1 MVLSL
6 TVLLLERVGL
16 IIILAYVLMNIP
28 YFKNLMN
35 RRRTW
40 RARLQLCIVFSLFAL
55 MSNLTGIVINPDH
68 SVSGSIYF
76 HLNNDVSLANTRV
89 LTIGVAGLVG
99 GPFVGLFVGIISG
112 VFRLYM
118 GGAGAEI
125 YLISSLFIGTISGY
139 FGLRTRKLNRYPSIV
154 KSAFIGVLMEG
165 IQMLSIL
172 IFSTDK
178 TYAIELISLIA
189 IPMIIVNSVGTAI
202 FMSIIISTLK
212 QEEQMKA
219 VQTHDVLQLMNQ
231 TLPYFKEGLNKES
244 AEHIA
249 VIIKDLMKVS
259 AVAITSKHEI
269 LSHVGAGS
277 DHHIPENEIITSL
290 SRDVLKS
297 GQLKEVHTKEGIGCS
312 HPNCPLCAAIVI
324 PLEMHGAVIGT
335 LKMYFTNPNDLT
347 FVERQLAEGLANIFS
362 SQIEL
367 GEAEMQSKLL
377 KDAEIKSLQAQVS
390 PHFFFNSINTI
401 SALVRINS
409 EKARELLLELSYF
422 FRANLQGS
430 RQHTISLDKE
440 LSQVQ
445 AYLSLE
451 QARYPGRF
459 NIQFAIPEHYK
470 QVLVPPFLI
479 QILVENAIKHA
490 FSNRKQ
496 GNNVKVSVIEEDEQH
511 VRIIVADNGHGI
523 ASEKLHLLG
532 ETSVESESG
541 TGSALENLNLRLK
554 GLFGIPAA
562 LQFNST
568 SSGTTFWC
576 VLPYDQQEEEMT

>member
-1 MVLSL
+1 M
-6 TVLLLERVGL
+6 LLLERVGL

-40 RARLQLCIVFSLFAL
+40 KARWQLCIIFSLFAL
-55 MSNLTGIVINPDH
+55 MSNLTGIVIDH
-68 SVSGSIYF
+68 QHSLSGSVYF
-76 HLNNDVSLANTRV
+76 RLDDDVSLANTRV

-99 GPFVGLFVGIISG
+99 GPFVGLFVGVISG
-112 VFRLYM
+112 IFRVYM
-118 GGAGAEI
+118 GGADAQV
-125 YLISSLFIGTISGY
+125 YLISSIFIGIIAGY
-139 FGLRTRKLNRYPSIV
+139 FGLQAQRRKRYPSIA
-154 KSAFIGVLMEG
+154 KSAMIGIVMEM

-172 IFSTDK
+172 TFSHDK
-178 TYAIELISLIA
+178 AYAVDLISLIA
-189 IPMIIVNSVGTAI
+189 LPMIIVNSVGTAI

-231 TLPYFKEGLNKES
+231 TLPYFKEGLNRES
-244 AEHIA
+244 AQQIA
-249 VIIKDLMKVS
+249 MIIKNLMKVS
-259 AVAITSKHEI
+259 AVAITSKNEI

-277 DHHIPENEIITSL
+277 DHHIPTNEILTSL
-290 SRDVLKS
+290 SKDVLKS
-297 GQLKEVHTKEGIGCS
+297 GKLKEVHTKEEIGCS
-312 HPNCPLCAAIVI
+312 HPNCPLRAAIVI
-324 PLEMHGAVIGT
+324 PLEMHGSIVGT

-367 GEAEMQSKLL
+367 GEAETQSKLL

-401 SALVRINS
+401 SALVRINININV
-409 EKARELLLELSYF
+409 E
-422 FRANLQGS
+422 
-430 RQHTISLDKE
+430 DK
-440 LSQVQ
+440 
-445 AYLSLE
+445 Y
-451 QARYPGRF
+451 R
-459 NIQFAIPEHYK
+459 N
-470 QVLVPPFLI
+470 VLVPPFLI

-490 FSNRKQ
+490 FTNRKQ
-496 GNNVKVSVIEEDEQH
+496 GNDIDVSVIKETATH
-511 VRIIVADNGHGI
+511 VRIIVQDNGQGI
-523 ASEKLHLLG
+523 SKDKMHLLG

-554 GLFGIPAA
+554 GLFGKSAA
-562 LQFNST
+562 LQFEST

-576 VLPYDQQEEEMT
+576 VLPYERQEEE